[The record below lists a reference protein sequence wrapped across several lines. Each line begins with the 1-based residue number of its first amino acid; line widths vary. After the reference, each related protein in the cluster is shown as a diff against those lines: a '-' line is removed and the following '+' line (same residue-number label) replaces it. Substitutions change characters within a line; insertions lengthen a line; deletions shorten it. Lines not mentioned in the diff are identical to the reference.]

1 MNQKPT
7 AGKTPFQK
15 FQALAKGL
23 MRVPKSELDKKI
35 KEQRARKRAKL
46 RRQLRPIAEFEELWN

>member
-7 AGKTPFQK
+7 PGKTPFQK

-23 MRVPKSELDKKI
+23 MKVPKVELDKKI
-35 KEQRARKRAKL
+35 QEQRERARKRTK
-46 RRQLRPIAEFEELWN
+46 Q